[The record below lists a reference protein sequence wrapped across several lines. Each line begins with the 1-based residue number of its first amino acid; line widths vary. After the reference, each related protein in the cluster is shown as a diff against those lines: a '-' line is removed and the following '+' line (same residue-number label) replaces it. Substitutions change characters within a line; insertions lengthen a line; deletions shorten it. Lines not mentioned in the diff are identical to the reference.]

1 LEKIKR
7 KEMIQMLYGNSS
19 MGFSYSPDRSRD
31 VSHDNL
37 RSQFLGASGSRQG
50 GYYYSPTSYST
61 PKPASAGW
69 YDGAGRYHEK

>member
-1 LEKIKR
+1 
-7 KEMIQMLYGNSS
+7 MMYGNSS

-50 GYYYSPTSYST
+50 VYYYSPKGNE
-61 PKPASAGW
+61 PKSGEWKQSGSGAW
-69 YDGAGRYHEK
+69 YRE

>member
-1 LEKIKR
+1 
-7 KEMIQMLYGNSS
+7 MMYGNSS

-50 GYYYSPTSYST
+50 GYYYSPKGNESKSGEW
-61 PKPASAGW
+61 KQSGS
-69 YDGAGRYHEK
+69 GAWFRA

>member
-1 LEKIKR
+1 
-7 KEMIQMLYGNSS
+7 

-50 GYYYSPTSYST
+50 GYYYSPKDNESKSGEW
-61 PKPASAGW
+61 KQSGSGAW
-69 YDGAGRYHEK
+69 YRA

>member
-1 LEKIKR
+1 
-7 KEMIQMLYGNSS
+7 MMYGNSS

-50 GYYYSPTSYST
+50 GYYYSPKGDESKSGEW
-61 PKPASAGW
+61 KQSGSGAW
-69 YDGAGRYHEK
+69 YRA

>member
-1 LEKIKR
+1 
-7 KEMIQMLYGNSS
+7 MMYGNSS

-50 GYYYSPTSYST
+50 GYYYSPKGNESKGGEWKQSGSG
-61 PKPASAGW
+61 AW
-69 YDGAGRYHEK
+69 YRA